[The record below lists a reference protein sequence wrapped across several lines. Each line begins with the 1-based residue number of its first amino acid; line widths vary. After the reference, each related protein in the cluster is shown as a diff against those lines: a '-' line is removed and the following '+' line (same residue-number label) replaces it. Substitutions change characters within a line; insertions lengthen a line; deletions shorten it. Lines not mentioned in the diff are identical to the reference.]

1 MSNLS
6 SRGVV
11 FRQLL
16 ATEKPLQV
24 VGVLNAY
31 AALLAK
37 AAGFKAIYL
46 SGGGVAAGSLGVPDL
61 GITTIEDVLIDVR
74 RITDACD
81 LPLLVDVDTG
91 FGSAFNIARTVKSLI
106 KAEAAGMHV
115 EDQVQAKRCGH
126 RPGKALVSKEEM
138 CDRIK
143 ATVDARTD
151 PGFVIMA
158 RTDALASEGIQA
170 TVDRAQAYVSA
181 GADMIFAEAVIELNQ
196 YKAFV
201 DALQVP
207 VLANMTEFGKTPLFT
222 REQLASVGV
231 SLALYPLSA
240 FRAMSAAALQVYQTI
255 REEGTQENLIPNMQ
269 TRTDLYQ
276 ILNYYAYEE
285 KLDELFQSSESEN
298 DEGDFNKTGLNT
310 NDQGEK
316 NEHTN
321 KRS

>member
-1 MSNLS
+1 LSNSS

-11 FRQLL
+11 FRQLI
-16 ATEKPLQV
+16 AKEKPLQV

-37 AAGFKAIYL
+37 EAGFNALYL

-61 GITTIEDVLIDVR
+61 GITTLEDVLIDVR

-106 KAEAAGMHV
+106 KSEAAAMHL

-143 ATVDARTD
+143 AAVDARTD

-158 RTDALASEGIQA
+158 RSDALASEGLAA
-170 TVDRAQAYVSA
+170 TVDRTQAYVSA
-181 GADMIFAEAVIELNQ
+181 GADMIFAEAVTELAQ
-196 YKAFV
+196 YQAFV

-222 REQLASVGV
+222 VEQLASVGV
-231 SLALYPLSA
+231 GLVLYPLSA
-240 FRAMSAAALQVYQTI
+240 FRAMSAATLQVFKTI
-255 REEGTQENLIPNMQ
+255 REKGTQESILADMQ
-269 TRTDLYQ
+269 PRNELYQ
-276 ILNYYAYEE
+276 ILNYYAYEQ
-285 KLDELFQSSESEN
+285 KLDELFRSSDPEN
-298 DEGDFNKTGLNT
+298 DREDI
-310 NDQGEK
+310 
-316 NEHTN
+316 NE
-321 KRS
+321 